1 MGSDQ
6 LIFAGMSDYT
16 DEDRMGQ
23 INKKN
28 DILKKI
34 NDLAISQFDEI
45 EYESASIKLDNPVDE
60 VTAKDIPRKKTS
72 LCSSKMGRKEKI
84 SIEDIFSNGTEDEN
98 TGMDP
103 ENNSCLLKNPQ
114 EKKSSSDI
122 SFPVKE
128 TEISGT
134 PEKTKQ
140 EKIINSDYLNKSDT
154 QKIALIY
161 NTDHEAHSS
170 VCLGMESPE
179 RPQRLTDAY
188 WYLKKNRI
196 FEDDKFEL
204 FTRFEMARERD
215 ILRVHTSSY
224 VDFIR
229 SYASKGGGFL
239 GDSTYITPQSY
250 EIALMAAGGAIKA
263 AELVIDENY
272 LCSFAL
278 IRPPGHHAG
287 SDKYS
292 GFCMFNNAAVLARY
306 LQQVK
311 GLKKILILDWDA
323 HAGNGTMDIFYSDPT
338 VMTVSIH
345 RDPADYYPRTGFID
359 QTGEGAGKGFTA
371 NIEMPQ
377 GSGDEEYIMAF
388 KEVIIPLINRFSP
401 DFVICCCG
409 FDGYYQEKN
418 NKLKLT
424 AEGYYQIGKILRDS
438 LSVDF
443 TLLLE
448 GGYHR
453 FNGQLCHSILSSL
466 LGRKNPINESDIFS
480 QYELGIQKK
489 IYQKAQK
496 NIADVKE
503 LFSIK

>member
-1 MGSDQ
+1 
-6 LIFAGMSDYT
+6 
-16 DEDRMGQ
+16 
-23 INKKN
+23 
-28 DILKKI
+28 
-34 NDLAISQFDEI
+34 
-45 EYESASIKLDNPVDE
+45 
-60 VTAKDIPRKKTS
+60 
-72 LCSSKMGRKEKI
+72 
-84 SIEDIFSNGTEDEN
+84 
-98 TGMDP
+98 
-103 ENNSCLLKNPQ
+103 
-114 EKKSSSDI
+114 
-122 SFPVKE
+122 
-128 TEISGT
+128 
-134 PEKTKQ
+134 
-140 EKIINSDYLNKSDT
+140 
-154 QKIALIY
+154 
-161 NTDHEAHSS
+161 
-170 VCLGMESPE
+170 
-179 RPQRLTDAY
+179 
-188 WYLKKNRI
+188 
-196 FEDDKFEL
+196 
-204 FTRFEMARERD
+204 MANERD
-215 ILRVHTSSY
+215 LLRVHTSSY

-250 EIALMAAGGAIKA
+250 EIARMAAGGAIKA

-292 GFCMFNNAAVLARY
+292 GFCLFNNAAVLARY

-311 GLKKILILDWDA
+311 GLNKILILDWDA

-345 RDPADYYPRTGFID
+345 REPADYYPRTGFTG

-388 KEVIIPLINRFSP
+388 EEVIMPLINRFSP

-424 AEGYYQIGKILRDS
+424 AEGYYQIGRILRND
-438 LSVDF
+438 LAVDF
-443 TLLLE
+443 VLLLE

-466 LGRKNPINESDIFS
+466 LGRKNPIDETDIFS
-480 QYELGIQKK
+480 RYELGIQKK